1 MAVFTRTNGNAQNIV
16 SVGNIA
22 FSTEATSTGVPISTG
37 IGKPVVCLGITAN
50 ASIAAQ
56 MGTGESVEVLLR
68 WLGTTTTLLAYQ
80 VDSALLSVMVEEG
93 DLTSF
98 TAANANTALSG
109 AGITTIGVN
118 GVTNVGFKLATS

>member
-1 MAVFTRTNGNAQNIV
+1 
-16 SVGNIA
+16 
-22 FSTEATSTGVPISTG
+22 
-37 IGKPVVCLGITAN
+37 
-50 ASIAAQ
+50 

-80 VDSALLSVMVEEG
+80 VDTALLSVMVEEG

-118 GVTNVGFKLATS
+118 GITNVGFKLATS